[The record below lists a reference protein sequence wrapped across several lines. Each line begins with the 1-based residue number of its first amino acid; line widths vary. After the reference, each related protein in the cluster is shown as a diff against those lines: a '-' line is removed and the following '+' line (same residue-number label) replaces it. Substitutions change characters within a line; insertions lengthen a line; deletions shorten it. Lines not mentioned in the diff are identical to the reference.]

1 MKNRFYA
8 FLIHLS
14 LSSFVGIIAG
24 IIVFFLWYPAPL
36 HEAIGVTHI
45 FLMLLSV
52 DVAIGPFITLII
64 YKRDKPSLKFDL
76 TVIAAFQ
83 IAALTY
89 GMHTVFEGRPAFIVF
104 NVDMFEVTRALDIDE
119 NSAKKAHAD
128 GNRSAIT
135 GWSPRWVGALP
146 SKDAKRRQEILFSS
160 VQGGAD
166 WPQLPELF
174 VPLVQVKAQMLQKSK
189 PLQVLQKRYSDNERI
204 DALLARNPDNVKWL
218 PLRGKVK
225 DMVVLI
231 DGVSADVIEIID
243 INPWF

>member
-1 MKNRFYA
+1 
-8 FLIHLS
+8 
-14 LSSFVGIIAG
+14 
-24 IIVFFLWYPAPL
+24 
-36 HEAIGVTHI
+36 
-45 FLMLLSV
+45 
-52 DVAIGPFITLII
+52 
-64 YKRDKPSLKFDL
+64 
-76 TVIAAFQ
+76 
-83 IAALTY
+83 
-89 GMHTVFEGRPAFIVF
+89 
-104 NVDMFEVTRALDIDE
+104 MFEVTRALDIDE